1 MNDGP
6 DSFYPVEPGV
16 YPQVVR
22 VQLPQRTPFITYGI
36 LAFTVLIYLGQA
48 IGKVVLGEDWL
59 LLLGIKYEPLIRE
72 GQLWRLFTPMLL
84 HGSIWHLGF
93 NMYALSQLGPGLETY
108 WGHFRF
114 ALLYGLAGFTGNV
127 LSLVM
132 SPNPS
137 LGAST
142 AIFGLLAAEAVFLFR
157 SREIF
162 GEAAGRALGNVVVIA
177 LVNFFIGLSPGI
189 DNWGHLGGFLGGGLL
204 AWFGGP
210 WLFVQL
216 DVFGTRLSDSRTIA
230 DTLRAALWVFV
241 LFAGLAGGYL
251 VWS

>member
-1 MNDGP
+1 MND
-6 DSFYPVEPGV
+6 YPNSPYPLEPAAS
-16 YPQVVR
+16 PQVVR
-22 VQLPQRTPFITYGI
+22 VQLPQRVPYVTYGI
-36 LAFTVLIYLGQA
+36 LAFTVLIYLGQVGSDF
-48 IGKVVLGEDWL
+48 IFGQDWL
-59 LLLGIKYEPLIRE
+59 ILLGVKYEPLIRA

-84 HGSIWHLGF
+84 HGSLLHIGF
-93 NMYALSQLGPGLETY
+93 NMYALFQLGPSLETY
-108 WGHFRF
+108 WGHARF
-114 ALLYGLAGFTGNV
+114 ALLYVLAGFAGNV
-127 LSLVM
+127 LSLLM

-142 AIFGLLAAEAVFLFR
+142 AVFGLLAAQAVFLYR

-216 DVFGTRLSDSRTIA
+216 DMFGARLNDSRTTA
-230 DTLRAALWVFV
+230 DTLRAALWVFM
-241 LFAGLAGGYL
+241 LFAALAAGYL
-251 VWS
+251 ILF